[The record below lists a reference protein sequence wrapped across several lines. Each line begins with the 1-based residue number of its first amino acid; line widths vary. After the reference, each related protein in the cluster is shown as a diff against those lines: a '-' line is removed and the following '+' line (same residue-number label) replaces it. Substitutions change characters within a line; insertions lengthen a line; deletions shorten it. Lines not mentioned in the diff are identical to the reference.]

1 MGQNNIIL
9 LVPNL
14 IFTNQTNLTTLK
26 QNLIPEK
33 DEAQNIKEIFKKA
46 TKFAFQKIFLL

>member
-33 DEAQNIKEIFKKA
+33 DEAQNIKEIFK
-46 TKFAFQKIFLL
+46 